1 MYIQYLINPD
11 EKVISFWLGILRPY
25 LYKNYPLNK
34 IGIYNQNA
42 DLHLFINQIE
52 QIIKNNKEK
61 ELIINNKNSH
71 SPTLSST
78 STCDT
83 YKSFNSNK
91 KDDNNKKNN
100 LVNDID
106 IIIENEE
113 EFDEKEESNDKN
125 EIKISNLIKSR
136 VDLFNKRLLGMNI
149 NLPKSKSLSIYKEM
163 KPNYIDK
170 DEIESKTIEF
180 NPNNKIKLID
190 VDLLLKKV
198 AENSLSEENN
208 KILYAFIKQS
218 FSFLNID
225 IFLKKLIKCYEYH
238 KSKDKLNPKVQ
249 NLIEFLNAFVIEMI
263 VYDKS
268 PISDDKILGI
278 INSFYISLKNDVMNI
293 IKYQKLTRIKNQ
305 EIKRRILNEQICTKE
320 IDKNGETIKWWDTK
334 LVKKKL
340 KNHHKRTIFKYKELR
355 EKEKREKHNKKL
367 ETNDN
372 KLKLENENE
381 INEIQKAKFLPRLS
395 LKYTSHQFDV
405 LKKMPTMNINSFNN
419 NLTLKQSN
427 SKDNI
432 FKAYEKKK
440 PKERFNEDQL
450 VQILGNK
457 HEDLIKNK
465 NLIIT
470 KEENFLLILKNITKL
485 LKQKSYSEELILKT
499 KFRENFYAKPFFENE
514 KEIYKKRK
522 ELKKTEPNENRD
534 LDELNIIKTSIISD
548 KKNYFCVTDYK
559 IEQIGEQLISVSK
572 NTLYKIESKELYNA
586 IFTKNEK
593 YIKSQNIMDN
603 IQKFNNLIFFIVED
617 ILSYDT
623 PKDRAKIIDQ
633 WVLIAKYCKSRKDQS
648 NCLAINSALNHYI
661 ITGLD
666 QTLINLKPS
675 TKIIM
680 KEIMDYCS
688 LEGNYKIFREEIKN
702 IKKDEFY
709 LPYLGI
715 ILRDFIFFEE
725 KGKYIT
731 QGNMV
736 NFEKIE
742 NVQNSID
749 TFFEFKNRIDKVKVE
764 LNKELVFFENLG
776 EKNEQNL
783 EKLANDLE
791 PEFKLGEAKEGI
803 KRLTDIDIKYFGDF
817 GEEE

>member
-1 MYIQYLINPD
+1 LYIQYLINPD

-34 IGIYNQNA
+34 VGIYNQNA

-83 YKSFNSNK
+83 FKSFSSNK
-91 KDDNNKKNN
+91 KDVNNKKNN

-125 EIKISNLIKSR
+125 ETKISNLIKSR

-170 DEIESKTIEF
+170 DEIESKTIEYF
-180 NPNNKIKLID
+180 SNNKIKLID

-355 EKEKREKHNKKL
+355 EKEKLEKHNKKL

-381 INEIQKAKFLPRLS
+381 INEIQKAKFLHRLS
-395 LKYTSHQFDV
+395 LKNTSYQFEM

-514 KEIYKKRK
+514 KEIYKKKK

-534 LDELNIIKTSIISD
+534 LDELNIIKTSIFSD

-572 NTLYKIESKELYNA
+572 NTLY
-586 IFTKNEK
+586 
-593 YIKSQNIMDN
+593 
-603 IQKFNNLIFFIVED
+603 
-617 ILSYDT
+617 
-623 PKDRAKIIDQ
+623 
-633 WVLIAKYCKSRKDQS
+633 
-648 NCLAINSALNHYI
+648 
-661 ITGLD
+661 
-666 QTLINLKPS
+666 
-675 TKIIM
+675 
-680 KEIMDYCS
+680 
-688 LEGNYKIFREEIKN
+688 
-702 IKKDEFY
+702 
-709 LPYLGI
+709 
-715 ILRDFIFFEE
+715 
-725 KGKYIT
+725 
-731 QGNMV
+731 
-736 NFEKIE
+736 
-742 NVQNSID
+742 
-749 TFFEFKNRIDKVKVE
+749 
-764 LNKELVFFENLG
+764 
-776 EKNEQNL
+776 
-783 EKLANDLE
+783 
-791 PEFKLGEAKEGI
+791 
-803 KRLTDIDIKYFGDF
+803 
-817 GEEE
+817 

>member
-34 IGIYNQNA
+34 VGIYNQNA

-83 YKSFNSNK
+83 FKSFNSNK
-91 KDDNNKKNN
+91 KDVNNKKNN

-125 EIKISNLIKSR
+125 EIKISSLIKSR

-170 DEIESKTIEF
+170 DEIESKTIEYF
-180 NPNNKIKLID
+180 SNNKIKLID

-355 EKEKREKHNKKL
+355 EKEKKEKHNKKL

-381 INEIQKAKFLPRLS
+381 INEIQKAKFIHRLS
-395 LKYTSHQFDV
+395 LKNTSYQFEM

-593 YIKSQNIMDN
+593 YIKSPNIMDN

-742 NVQNSID
+742 KVQNSID

-776 EKNEQNL
+776 EKNEQDL

-803 KRLTDIDIKYFGDF
+803 KRLTDIDIKYFGDIDD
-817 GEEE
+817 EE

>member
-34 IGIYNQNA
+34 VGIYNQNA

-52 QIIKNNKEK
+52 QIIINNKEK

-83 YKSFNSNK
+83 FKSFNSNK
-91 KDDNNKKNN
+91 KDVNNKKNN

-113 EFDEKEESNDKN
+113 EFDEKEESNDKK

-170 DEIESKTIEF
+170 DEIESKTIEYF
-180 NPNNKIKLID
+180 SNNKIKLID
-190 VDLLLKKV
+190 IDLLMKKV

-355 EKEKREKHNKKL
+355 EKEKKEKHNKKL

-395 LKYTSHQFDV
+395 LKNTSYQFDM

-514 KEIYKKRK
+514 KEIYKKQK

-534 LDELNIIKTSIISD
+534 LDELNIIKTSICSD

-593 YIKSQNIMDN
+593 YIKSPNIMDN

-666 QTLINLKPS
+666 QTSINLKPS

-742 NVQNSID
+742 KVQNSID
-749 TFFEFKNRIDKVKVE
+749 TFFEFKNRIDNVKVE
-764 LNKELVFFENLG
+764 LNKELIFFENLG
-776 EKNEQNL
+776 EKNEQDL

-803 KRLTDIDIKYFGDF
+803 KRLTDIDIKYFGDIDD
-817 GEEE
+817 EE

>member
-1 MYIQYLINPD
+1 M
-11 EKVISFWLGILRPY
+11 
-25 LYKNYPLNK
+25 
-34 IGIYNQNA
+34 
-42 DLHLFINQIE
+42 
-52 QIIKNNKEK
+52 
-61 ELIINNKNSH
+61 IINNKNSH

-83 YKSFNSNK
+83 FKSFNSNK
-91 KDDNNKKNN
+91 KDVNNKKNN

-320 IDKNGETIKWWDTK
+320 IDKDGETIKWWDTK

-355 EKEKREKHNKKL
+355 EKEKKEKHNKKL
-367 ETNDN
+367 ETNAN

-381 INEIQKAKFLPRLS
+381 VNEIQKAKFIHRLS
-395 LKYTSHQFDV
+395 LKNTSYQFEM

-465 NLIIT
+465 NLIIS

-499 KFRENFYAKPFFENE
+499 KFRENFYAKPFFEN
-514 KEIYKKRK
+514 KREIYKKKK

-559 IEQIGEQLISVSK
+559 IEQIGEQLISVYK
-572 NTLYKIESKELYNA
+572 NTLYRIESKELYNA

-593 YIKSQNIMDN
+593 YIKSPNIMDN

-742 NVQNSID
+742 KVQNSID

-764 LNKELVFFENLG
+764 LNKDLIFFENLG
-776 EKNEQNL
+776 EKNEQDL